1 MVAKIFISYRRD
13 DSKYQ
18 ARMIYEAFC
27 NVIPRD
33 RVFMD
38 IDTIPLGANF
48 RTILKDWVDQCEVL
62 LALIGSGWIDASDP
76 STKRRR
82 LENPSDFVRIEISE
96 ALARK
101 IPVVPVFIDGA
112 PLLDSDL
119 LPDDLRELAERQAEF
134 VEFRTFH
141 ADVERLIRK
150 LNLGQAVD
158 KVTAQTH
165 PGASA
170 KSRGPRSAQTN
181 RWGERGRAAAG
192 TNQGRGRPPGAG
204 S

>member
-27 NVIPRD
+27 DVFPRD
-33 RVFMD
+33 CVFMD

-62 LALIGSGWIDASDP
+62 LALIGPGWIEASDP
-76 STKRRR
+76 NTKRRR

-101 IPVVPVFIDGA
+101 IPVIPVFIDGA
-112 PLLDSDL
+112 PLLDTDL
-119 LPDDLRELAERQAEF
+119 LPGDLRELAERQAEF

-150 LNLGQAVD
+150 LNSSSGRLVNVRYCAHNGLKSDITACPLSANNPKTTISSTRRS
-158 KVTAQTH
+158 KVL
-165 PGASA
+165 
-170 KSRGPRSAQTN
+170 
-181 RWGERGRAAAG
+181 
-192 TNQGRGRPPGAG
+192 
-204 S
+204 